1 MGSELQHGVGK
12 SSQTP
17 LKSTLLLKKLFHE
30 TVRKDAS
37 WEKRQKQCKSWLRE
51 TLFFKNSAKR
61 EMKSSQSFQFLDIL
75 ERKPPQH
82 PQARHFATDL
92 RHGLLRD
99 KAEVSF
105 QGLFFAL

>member
-1 MGSELQHGVGK
+1 
-12 SSQTP
+12 
-17 LKSTLLLKKLFHE
+17 
-30 TVRKDAS
+30 
-37 WEKRQKQCKSWLRE
+37 
-51 TLFFKNSAKR
+51 
-61 EMKSSQSFQFLDIL
+61 MKSSQSFQFLDIL